1 MRTFVDDILG
11 HAARTPGRTAV
22 TTPDGDVTYAELAER
37 IERLAAVLRARGAG
51 PERVCAV
58 AVPRGVDA
66 VVAPAAVLR
75 AGAAFLGL
83 DVEQPPARLAAL
95 AASGG
100 AELLVTTAELAARG
114 QLPDPDGSGAPVLV
128 DAPGTGGPTPT
139 PTHAPEPE
147 PVDGRA
153 LAYVSHT
160 SGSTGAPSPVLIERR
175 SADSYLRQLVRD
187 QGLGP
192 HTVALQTAPQGY
204 DAAVRDTFAP
214 LLAGGRLVLV
224 PRAELMRPDAFGAA
238 VRRHG
243 VDTLLSVTPSFL
255 AFLAGQ
261 PDARNLL
268 AGVRLVVSSGES
280 LRPFLAAGGRELVE
294 GRLVNQYGP
303 TECTMTSTRHVVPRR
318 AEQPGGPDGAGRPDR
333 PADVVGTPVDGVV
346 VRLLDADLAPVPDG
360 AVGEVF
366 IGGVGVARGYRGLP
380 ARTADRFVPD
390 PLGPPGA
397 RLYRTGDLA
406 QAGPDGL
413 EYLGRTD
420 RQVKLRGHRVDPAEV
435 EGALLGHPGVTGAV
449 VTPEHDERGRVFL
462 VAHVTGDLSG
472 TTDGALRAH
481 LATTLPPHLMPRR
494 FERLAALPTT
504 RSGKADRRAL
514 AGSGGRS

>member
-1 MRTFVDDILG
+1 MGTFVDDILG
-11 HAARTPGRTAV
+11 HAARTPDRTAV
-22 TTPDGDVTYAELAER
+22 TTPDGDVTYAELATR
-37 IERLAAVLRARGAG
+37 IERLAAVLRTRGAG

-83 DVEQPPARLAAL
+83 DVEQPPARLAEL

-100 AELLVTTAELAARG
+100 AELVVTTAESAARG
-114 QLPDPDGSGAPVLV
+114 GLPGADVPGGPVLV
-128 DAPGTGGPTPT
+128 DAPATDGPTP
-139 PTHAPEPE
+139 APEPE
-147 PVDGRA
+147 SVDGRA

-175 SADSYLRQLVRD
+175 SADSYLRRLVRD

-243 VDTLLSVTPSFL
+243 VNALLSVTPSFL

-261 PDARNLL
+261 PDARDLL

-303 TECTMTSTRHVVPRR
+303 TECTMTSTRHVVP
-318 AEQPGGPDGAGRPDR
+318 GGTGQRERSEGTGG
-333 PADVVGTPVDGVV
+333 PADVVGTPIDGVV

-366 IGGVGVARGYRGLP
+366 IGGIGVARGYRGLP

-406 QAGPDGL
+406 QAGPEGL

-420 RQVKLRGHRVDPAEV
+420 RQIKLRGHRVDPAEV
-435 EGALLGHPGVTGAV
+435 EGALLGHRGVTGAV
-449 VTPEHDERGRVFL
+449 VTAERDERGRLFL

-472 TTDGALRAH
+472 TTDGALRTH